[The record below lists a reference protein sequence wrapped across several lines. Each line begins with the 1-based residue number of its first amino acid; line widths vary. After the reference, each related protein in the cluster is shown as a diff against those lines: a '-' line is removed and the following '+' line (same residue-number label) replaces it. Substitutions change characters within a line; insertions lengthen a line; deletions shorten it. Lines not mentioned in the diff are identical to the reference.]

1 MVFSIQF
8 IRTDAMSALAE
19 RGIATAMPAVEILE
33 KVLLNQSVIIS
44 VFGSRPSTYF
54 AEPACD

>member
-1 MVFSIQF
+1 
-8 IRTDAMSALAE
+8 MSALAE